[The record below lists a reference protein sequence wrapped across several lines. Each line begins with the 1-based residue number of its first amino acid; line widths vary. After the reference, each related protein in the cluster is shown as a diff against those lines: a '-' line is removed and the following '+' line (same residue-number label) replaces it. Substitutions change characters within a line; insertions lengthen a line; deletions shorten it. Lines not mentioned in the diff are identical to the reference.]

1 MAAERH
7 SFSVHGRDAAASLLV
22 ESRAVRCGGE
32 RTAASL
38 ERRKPSRPRHRQ
50 PLLIATDAAAKD
62 YLQCLVDGWHLQQ
75 QVTLISCPSN
85 DPQAVVE
92 HGLRAGQER
101 GSQRLY
107 AVVECGSRQFWQQ
120 LTGQFA
126 KAEFPVQIVA
136 CVPTFHIWL
145 MLHFQE
151 LTPAILADA
160 GQLAAFLDQPLPVA
174 VTALLQHQESLFA
187 ALGSKIEQAV
197 HQAQR
202 LSLLHQRGTP
212 LPAWTNFQEL
222 IQFLLKL
229 RDKHNRLRG

>member
-1 MAAERH
+1 MTAERH
-7 SFSVHGRDAAASLLV
+7 SFSVRDRDAAASLCV
-22 ESRAVRCGGE
+22 GSGVVRYGGE

-38 ERRKPSRPRHRQ
+38 ERRKPLRPRHRQ
-50 PLLIATDAAAKD
+50 PLLIATDAVAVD

-75 QVTLISCPSN
+75 EVTLVVCPSK
-85 DPQAVVE
+85 DPQAVIE
-92 HGLRAGQER
+92 HGLRAGLER

-151 LTPAILADA
+151 LTPAIWADA
-160 GQLAAFLDQPLPVA
+160 GQLASFLEQPLPVA
-174 VTALLQHQESLFA
+174 VTALLQHRESLFIT
-187 ALGSKIEQAV
+187 LGDKIEQAV
-197 HQAQR
+197 LQAQR
-202 LSLLHQRGTP
+202 LSLLQQRSVP
-212 LPAWTNFQEL
+212 LYPWTNFQEL

-229 RDKHNRLRG
+229 RDKHNRLQG